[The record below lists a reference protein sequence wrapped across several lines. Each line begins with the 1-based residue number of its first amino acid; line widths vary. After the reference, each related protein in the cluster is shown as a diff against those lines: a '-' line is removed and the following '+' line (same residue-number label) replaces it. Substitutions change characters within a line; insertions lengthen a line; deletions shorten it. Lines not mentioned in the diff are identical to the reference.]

1 MISDKPLRIE
11 RGRFRDIF
19 GRMGNFS
26 GCLKIYFKDPE
37 LSKSD
42 VLILDGVIKTAK
54 TMRIKSKTVIRGDD
68 AIQELLRVESCTAEI
83 YPMERG
89 EVEKLVGSMFPE
101 RVSDHFGKIE
111 TEKSAVMESKVLESE
126 KTSIEPKISEKP
138 ETKPKTLDPEFE
150 REKERLISL
159 LESEIGKIAAKP
171 IKTLRSLNSF
181 SDFSKAY
188 SDIISQLDGLTTF
201 VGKDK
206 ISRIKSELE
215 KVLKGRIKEEKAVDE
230 FEKFKEALIK
240 DFDRV
245 LGSSEI
251 RKILESLEDWSELA
265 MKYPQIKRAAGKY
278 STIVPWNKV
287 EELLMKI
294 ESKIAEMTKK

>member
-1 MISDKPLRIE
+1 MSDKPLRIE
-11 RGRFRDIF
+11 RGSFREIF
-19 GRMGNFS
+19 SRMGSFS

-42 VLILDGVIKTAK
+42 VLILDGIIKTAK

-68 AIQELLRVESCTAEI
+68 ALQELLRVESCTAEI

-89 EVEKLVGSMFPE
+89 ELEKLVNSMFLE
-101 RVSDHFGKIE
+101 RVSDLFGKIE
-111 TEKSAVMESKVLESE
+111 TEKRTVMESKVFEAE
-126 KTSIEPKISEKP
+126 IAPIEPKISEKP
-138 ETKPKTLDPEFE
+138 EIKPKTLDLEFE
-150 REKERLISL
+150 REKERLIKL

-171 IKTLRSLNSF
+171 MKTLRSLNSF

-188 SDIISQLDGLTTF
+188 PDVIAQLDGLTAF

-206 ISRIKSELE
+206 ISRIKLELE
-215 KVLKGRIKEEKAVDE
+215 KVMKGRIKEEKAVDD
-230 FEKFKEALIK
+230 FEKFKETLIK

-245 LGSSEI
+245 IGSSEI
-251 RKILESLEDWSELA
+251 RKILESLGDWSDLA
-265 MKYPQIKRAAGKY
+265 MKYHQIKKTAGKY
-278 STIVPWNKV
+278 STVVPWNKV